1 MTPVP
6 DPAGRE
12 GRSSPVSDPVVVAED
27 GRPLM
32 ALLAGNPE
40 IEETLSQAIY
50 LQPLGEW
57 EVATARFSEAHG

>member
-1 MTPVP
+1 
-6 DPAGRE
+6 
-12 GRSSPVSDPVVVAED
+12 
-27 GRPLM
+27 M